1 MAPAYHRRTAT
12 GGLTMYQRMAAMAAF
27 SCLILATPALAA
39 PGHHHKAADAPC
51 DADVGAFDETY
62 EVVAFTQDHSYFP
75 QEEQA
80 RPDKR
85 QAAPDADDDSDD
97 ADDAGS
103 DDGDDDGDS
112 GNQGCAEIMVTP
124 YDIMIHAPDTQPLPV
139 VLRREHLVRKAEL
152 I

>member
-12 GGLTMYQRMAAMAAF
+12 GGLTMYQHMAAMAAF
-27 SCLILATPALAA
+27 SCLILATPAFAA
-39 PGHHHKAADAPC
+39 PGHHHQAADAPC

-62 EVVAFTQDHSYFP
+62 ETVTFTQDHSYFP

-80 RPDKR
+80 QPDKG

-97 ADDAGS
+97 ADDPDADS
-103 DDGDDDGDS
+103 DDGDSD
-112 GNQGCAEIMVTP
+112 NQGCAEIMVTP

-139 VLRREHLVRKAEL
+139 VLRREHVVTRKSEL

>member
-1 MAPAYHRRTAT
+1 
-12 GGLTMYQRMAAMAAF
+12 MYQRMAAMAAF

-39 PGHHHKAADAPC
+39 PGHHRQAADAPC

-62 EVVAFTQDHSYFP
+62 ETVAFTQDHSYFP

-80 RPDKR
+80 QPDKR

-97 ADDAGS
+97 ADDPDADS
-103 DDGDDDGDS
+103 DDGDSD
-112 GNQGCAEIMVTP
+112 NQGCAEIMVTP

-139 VLRREHLVRKAEL
+139 VLRREHVVTRKSEL